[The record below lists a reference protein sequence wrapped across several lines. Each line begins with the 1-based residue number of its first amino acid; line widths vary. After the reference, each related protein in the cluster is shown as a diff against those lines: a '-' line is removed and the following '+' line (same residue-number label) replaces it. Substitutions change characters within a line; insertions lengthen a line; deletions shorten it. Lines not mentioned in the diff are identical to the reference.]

1 MRVIDA
7 HVAQEFADRE
17 LPAQEARAVRFVL
30 SRTPAIEA
38 EPEVVRQWV
47 KERDTIKC
55 PACGFGM
62 FPIPYFFQDGVCA
75 GGPLIPK
82 HCPGCGVRLENEA

>member
-7 HVAQEFADRE
+7 HVAQEIADKELSARE
-17 LPAQEARAVRFVL
+17 AGAVQFVL
-30 SRTPAIEA
+30 SRTPTVEA
-38 EPEVVRQWV
+38 EPKAVGRWV
-47 KERDTIKC
+47 KDRDTIKC

-62 FPIPYFFQDGVCA
+62 FPIPYFFKDGVCA